1 MTPQAVRNVKILE
14 LCVGMVAQPSPVF
27 KLNL

>member
-1 MTPQAVRNVKILE
+1 VRNVKILE